1 MQSLCTL
8 KDFPQISLDCT
19 ASNLSPE
26 QAANPLLVLHSVAH
40 VFNISLSL
48 SDLRPVT
55 IILDLSMPN
64 PICYR
69 SLQKIYLTSSS
80 IRWSQMAYQFAHELC
95 HYVIPSDVTSHL
107 CWLEESICELSS
119 YYFLPK
125 ISKYWKRLG
134 ISLTTT
140 DGEPYYPF
148 FTSYVEDDQK
158 KAVRFDLASFC
169 SSAHVSPDL
178 SKLMKNCEIRYMN
191 AYIANELLPIFR
203 SYPKT
208 WHAIP
213 LMASLRSDVSLEASL
228 EEWIALSPEESR
240 IGLRKIAQIFG
251 AKISL

>member
-8 KDFPQISLDCT
+8 KDFPQISLDCA
-19 ASNLSPE
+19 ASNLSPG

-48 SDLRPVT
+48 SDIRPVT
-55 IILDLSMPN
+55 IILDLFKPN

-69 SLQKIYLTSSS
+69 SLQKIYLTSPPT
-80 IRWSQMAYQFAHELC
+80 RWSQMAYQFAHELC
-95 HYVIPSDVTSHL
+95 HYVIPSDVPSNL

-134 ISLTTT
+134 INLTTT
-140 DGEPYYPF
+140 DSEPYYPF

-158 KAVRFDLASFC
+158 KAVSFNLTTFC
-169 SSAHVSPDL
+169 SSDHASPDL
-178 SKLMKNCEIRYMN
+178 LKLIKDCEIRDMN
-191 AYIANELLPIFR
+191 AHIANELLPIFR
-203 SYPKT
+203 SHPKT

-213 LMASLRSDVSLEASL
+213 FMASLRADVSLEASL

-240 IGLRKIAQIFG
+240 IGLQKIAQIFG
-251 AKISL
+251 AKISQ

>member
-8 KDFPQISLDCT
+8 KDFPQISLDCA
-19 ASNLSPE
+19 ASNLSPG

-48 SDLRPVT
+48 SDIRPAT
-55 IILDLSMPN
+55 IILDLSEPK

-69 SLQKIYLTSSS
+69 SLQKIYLSSPS
-80 IRWSQMAYQFAHELC
+80 TRWCKMAYQFAHELC
-95 HYVIPSDVTSHL
+95 HYVIPSDVPSHL
-107 CWLEESICELSS
+107 RWLEESICELSS

-125 ISKYWKRLG
+125 ISKYWRRLG
-134 ISLTTT
+134 INLTTAE
-140 DGEPYYPF
+140 GEPYYPF

-158 KAVRFDLASFC
+158 KAIIFDLDSFC
-169 SSAHVSPDL
+169 SSAHASPDL
-178 SKLMKNCEIRYMN
+178 LKLIMDCEIRDMN
-191 AYIANELLPIFR
+191 AHIANELLPIFK

-213 LMASLRSDVSLEASL
+213 LMASLRSDVSLEAFL

-251 AKISL
+251 AKISQ

>member
-8 KDFPQISLDCT
+8 KDFPQISLDCA
-19 ASNLSPE
+19 ASNLSPG

-48 SDLRPVT
+48 SDIRPVT
-55 IILDLSMPN
+55 IILDLSEPK

-69 SLQKIYLTSSS
+69 SLQKIYLSSPS
-80 IRWSQMAYQFAHELC
+80 TRWCKMAYQFAHELC
-95 HYVIPSDVTSHL
+95 HYVIPSDVPSHL
-107 CWLEESICELSS
+107 RWLEESICELSS

-125 ISKYWKRLG
+125 ISKYWRRLG
-134 ISLTTT
+134 INLTTAE
-140 DGEPYYPF
+140 GEPYYPF

-158 KAVRFDLASFC
+158 NSFC
-169 SSAHVSPDL
+169 SSAHASPDL
-178 SKLMKNCEIRYMN
+178 LKLIMDCEIRDMN
-191 AYIANELLPIFR
+191 AHIANELLPIFK

-213 LMASLRSDVSLEASL
+213 LMASLRSDVSLEAFL

-251 AKISL
+251 AKISQ